1 MFALPAILF
10 SKLSLFN
17 AATTTVAGNES
28 KSNCNHNRASNIKS
42 CNKNKYSRDGK
53 GYGAGNVE
61 ENCNKKQFVLLFI
74 ISIKL
79 SRHTFVC
86 VWESWRKCAS
96 ECACK
101 QCGMQ
106 REQVLAKGTERVKV

>member
-10 SKLSLFN
+10 SKLSLLN
-17 AATTTVAGNES
+17 SAITTVAGRAAANES
-28 KSNCNHNRASNIKS
+28 KSNCSHNRASNI
-42 CNKNKYSRDGK
+42 NNYSRVEK
-53 GYGAGNVE
+53 GYGDGNVE

-79 SRHTFVC
+79 SRHRFVC
-86 VWESWRKCAS
+86 VWESWRKC